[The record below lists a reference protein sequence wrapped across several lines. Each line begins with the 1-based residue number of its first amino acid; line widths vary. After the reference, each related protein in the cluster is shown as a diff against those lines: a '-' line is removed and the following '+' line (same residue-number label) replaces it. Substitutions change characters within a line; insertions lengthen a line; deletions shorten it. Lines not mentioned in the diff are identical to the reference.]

1 MSAVIP
7 TGSQVVAPFGWE
19 AVPTLRT
26 PRLDLRSLTTA
37 DRADLF
43 AIYGDADV
51 MAFTN
56 DPAFPDLSYV
66 DQMLASVARLFAE
79 RASLEWGVSLR
90 AEGRIIGTC
99 GLHSFD
105 AEQQCAEIGCIL
117 GRAYWGQGLMREAL
131 STVIDFGFDR
141 FGLQTIKADIDAPN
155 VRSLV
160 LFQRLGFV
168 QETSDST
175 LLFCRRSLAGAVCC
189 LEYHRESKD

>member
-1 MSAVIP
+1 MIP
-7 TGSQVVAPFGWE
+7 TGSQVVAPFGWD

-26 PRLDLRSLTTA
+26 PRLDLRPLTTA

-66 DQMLASVARLFAE
+66 DQMLASVARLFTE

-131 STVIDFGFDR
+131 SAVIVFGFER
-141 FGLQTIKADIDAPN
+141 FDLQTIKADIDAPN
-155 VRSLV
+155 VRSLA
-160 LFQRLGFV
+160 LFQRLGFTPESV
-168 QETSDST
+168 GST
-175 LLFCRRSLAGAVCC
+175 ILIRR
-189 LEYHRESKD
+189 RQ

>member
-1 MSAVIP
+1 MSAVSSAIH
-7 TGSQVVAPFGWE
+7 QVVVPFVWD

-26 PRLDLRSLTTA
+26 PRLALRALTAA

-43 AIYGDADV
+43 AIYGDAEV
-51 MAFTN
+51 MAFTS

-79 RASLEWGVSLR
+79 RASLEWGVSLPT
-90 AEGRIIGTC
+90 AGRIIGTC

-131 STVIDFGFDR
+131 SAVMAFGFDR
-141 FGLQTIKADIDAPN
+141 CGLQMLKADIDAPN
-155 VRSLV
+155 VRSLA
-160 LFQRLGFV
+160 LFQRLGFTP
-168 QETSDST
+168 ESAGST
-175 LLFCRRSLAGAVCC
+175 VLI
-189 LEYHRESKD
+189 HRQR

>member
-1 MSAVIP
+1 VNQAVD
-7 TGSQVVAPFGWE
+7 PFGWD
-19 AVPTLRT
+19 ALPTLRT
-26 PRLDLRSLTTA
+26 PRLDLRALTTA

-43 AIYGDADV
+43 VIYGDAAV
-51 MAFTN
+51 MAFTS

-79 RASLEWGVSLR
+79 RTSLEWGVSLR

-117 GRAYWGQGLMREAL
+117 GRAYWGEGLMREAL
-131 STVIDFGFDR
+131 SAVIDFGFAR
-141 FGLQTIKADIDAPN
+141 FGLQTLNADIDAPN
-155 VRSLV
+155 VRSLA

-168 QETSDST
+168 PITAGST
-175 LLFCRRSLAGAVCC
+175 ILVLSKAQWQQSRK
-189 LEYHRESKD
+189 ESRADE

>member
-1 MSAVIP
+1 VNQAVD
-7 TGSQVVAPFGWE
+7 PFGWD
-19 AVPTLRT
+19 ALPTLRT
-26 PRLDLRSLTTA
+26 PRLDLRALTTA

-43 AIYGDADV
+43 VIYGDAAV
-51 MAFTN
+51 MAFTS

-79 RASLEWGVSLR
+79 RTSLEWGVSLR

-117 GRAYWGQGLMREAL
+117 GRAYWGLGLMREAL
-131 STVIDFGFDR
+131 SAVIDFGFER
-141 FGLQTIKADIDAPN
+141 FGLQTLKADIDAPN
-155 VRSLV
+155 VRSLA

-168 QETSDST
+168 PITAGST
-175 LLFCRRSLAGAVCC
+175 ILVLSK
-189 LEYHRESKD
+189 EQWQQSQKESSADE